1 MQTGAVKSYYEKSG
15 KSHDEALI
23 AAIAVMDT
31 VAADIDMSSAYPRQI
46 EFLHLFLRN
55 H

>member
-23 AAIAVMDT
+23 AAIAVMDAA
-31 VAADIDMSSAYPRQI
+31 AAD
-46 EFLHLFLRN
+46 LLRHELSLSQTN
-55 H
+55 